1 MRLFS
6 AACVESGNKSYKWRW
21 EGSASVRQRSVV
33 WYSSS
38 ILQLLCNPTATKP
51 LLHSTI
57 TTING
62 STVNALL
69 AHT

>member
-1 MRLFS
+1 MNRRNTVTRLLLQILVRL
-6 AACVESGNKSYKWRW
+6 AANFI
-21 EGSASVRQRSVV
+21 VRQCSVV
-33 WYSSS
+33 WYQSS
-38 ILQLLCNPTATKP
+38 ILQLVVCNPTATKP
-51 LLHSTI
+51 FLHSTI